1 KTYENDSQYQARIYN
16 DLKKNNQ
23 LLKEHGIRSPRIMVW
38 PYGRYNMQTVQ
49 IAKKLGMPITITLD
63 DGADHAKQSLQ
74 NMSRILVE
82 GGMSTND
89 LAQEIKNRE
98 LNLTDNNRPQKIMH
112 IDLDYIYDPD
122 PQQQERNLG
131 HLLDRINA
139 MGVNTVYLQ

>member
-1 KTYENDSQYQARIYN
+1 
-16 DLKKNNQ
+16 
-23 LLKEHGIRSPRIMVW
+23 
-38 PYGRYNMQTVQ
+38 MQTVQ

-98 LNLTDNNRPQKIMH
+98 LNLTDNNRPQKSCILISTIFM
-112 IDLDYIYDPD
+112 IRI
-122 PQQQERNLG
+122 RNNKNE
-131 HLLDRINA
+131 I
-139 MGVNTVYLQ
+139 

>member
-1 KTYENDSQYQARIYN
+1 
-16 DLKKNNQ
+16 
-23 LLKEHGIRSPRIMVW
+23 MVW

-82 GGMSTND
+82 ADMTTDD

-98 LNLTDNNRPQKIMH
+98 LNLTDNNRPQKLCILIWTIFM
-112 IDLDYIYDPD
+112 I
-122 PQQQERNLG
+122 QTRNSKNL
-131 HLLDRINA
+131 I
-139 MGVNTVYLQ
+139 